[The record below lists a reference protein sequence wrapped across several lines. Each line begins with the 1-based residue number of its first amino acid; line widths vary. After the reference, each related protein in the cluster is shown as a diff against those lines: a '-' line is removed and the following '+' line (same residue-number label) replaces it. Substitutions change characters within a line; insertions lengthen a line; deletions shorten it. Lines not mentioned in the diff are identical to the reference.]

1 MQEDAYLPLD
11 TGVYLPLA
19 AGHGMCLDVTA
30 KGVLATSKVRSM
42 SLGDSDELEP
52 ALSPAGLSRANRLQV
67 TQGAELSR
75 SANSHA
81 GLNWGTPCTIQGDA
95 DSKALWVPG
104 RATVKLWGAEA
115 V

>member
-42 SLGDSDELEP
+42 FPGDSDELEP
-52 ALSPAGLSRANRLQV
+52 ALSPAGLS
-67 TQGAELSR
+67 
-75 SANSHA
+75 
-81 GLNWGTPCTIQGDA
+81 
-95 DSKALWVPG
+95 
-104 RATVKLWGAEA
+104 
-115 V
+115 